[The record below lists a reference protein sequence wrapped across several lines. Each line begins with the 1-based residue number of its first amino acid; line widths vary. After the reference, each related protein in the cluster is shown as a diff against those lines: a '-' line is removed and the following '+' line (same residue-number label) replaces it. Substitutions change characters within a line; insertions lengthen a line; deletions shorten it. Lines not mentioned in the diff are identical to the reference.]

1 MNDLPIVSSSG
12 TPPGVERRPRNAS
25 SPSTGFSIGRVVF
38 MLFTISVLI
47 ILGWFVWSINSVL
60 NERTEVL
67 QDSARRIADLEAQL
81 SASAEIFSESD
92 ETMTE
97 EISFWE
103 SETRKVWAGY
113 QRHQDWINENTPVI
127 AKMRQDIE
135 GLDVRITSLKGSLT
149 DIENTL
155 QQILGRQR
163 DLKDD
168 LNTTLQTTNALLE
181 QLQLSVDRHDED
193 IDSIDA
199 FRKQTNTWIL
209 DLRKRL
215 EKLETGN

>member
-1 MNDLPIVSSSG
+1 
-12 TPPGVERRPRNAS
+12 
-25 SPSTGFSIGRVVF
+25 
-38 MLFTISVLI
+38 MLFTISALI
-47 ILGWFVWSINSVL
+47 TLGWFVWSINSVL

-135 GLDVRITSLKGSLT
+135 GLDVRITTIQGSLT